1 MKASGTKVLK
11 GPERVATLLFAMG
24 KPAASKILRH
34 FSEEEIRLVT
44 KSAAQLGPVSP
55 SQIEQLVEEFASNFS
70 DGADLI
76 GGAAHIEKLLTG
88 ILSPEQISNIMSEV
102 VGNANRS
109 IWERIS
115 TVSESAIASYLMK
128 EHPQTAALI
137 LSRVKPSCAAKIM
150 TQLPQ
155 PLRNNL
161 MRRMLSMKPIVDETM
176 KSIEKTLH
184 DDFMA
189 NFSKNAGADTHAKIA
204 DIINKMERDH
214 MEDVLSSLSAVRP
227 KSAEILRGLLF
238 TFDDIVKLT
247 PRDRTTLFD
256 QVPPDRVVLALKG
269 TNEEF
274 RKVVLS
280 ALSSRVRRMIEHE
293 LNSKEPS
300 AHRDIAEARRTITD
314 WRSRWPAGEKS
325 SSIQRLRMRPT
336 SRASD
341 LKSGPAFGVNSDA
354 PSPGWRIVEGE
365 KPDPLAR
372 TMR

>member
-1 MKASGTKVLK
+1 MVSHVPMKANGTKVLK
-11 GPERVATLLFAMG
+11 GPDRVATLLFAMG
-24 KPAASKILRH
+24 KPAASRILKH
-34 FSEEEIRLVT
+34 FNEEEIRLVT
-44 KSAAQLGPVSP
+44 RSAAQLGPVSP
-55 SQIEQLVEEFASNFS
+55 TQIEQLVEEFASNFS
-70 DGADLI
+70 DGADVV
-76 GGAAHIEKLLTG
+76 GGAAHIENLLAG
-88 ILSPEQISNIMSEV
+88 ILSPEQIASIMDEV

-137 LSRVKPSCAAKIM
+137 MSKVKPSCAAKVM
-150 TQLPQ
+150 AQLPQ

-176 KSIEKTLH
+176 KNIEKTLH
-184 DDFMA
+184 EDFMA

-214 MEDVLSSLSAVRP
+214 MEDVLTNLSTVRP

-247 PRDRTTLFD
+247 PKDRTTLFD

-269 TNEEF
+269 TNEDF

-300 AHRDIAEARRTITD
+300 AARDIADARRTITD
-314 WRSRWPAGEKS
+314 LALEMAGRGEIVINS
-325 SSIQRLRMRPT
+325 E
-336 SRASD
+336 AED
-341 LKSGPAFGVNSDA
+341 EAFF
-354 PSPGWRIVEGE
+354 
-365 KPDPLAR
+365 
-372 TMR
+372 

>member
-1 MKASGTKVLK
+1 MKSNGTKVLK

-24 KPAASKILRH
+24 KPAASRILKH

-55 SQIEQLVEEFASNFS
+55 TQIEQLVEEFASNFS

-88 ILSPEQISNIMSEV
+88 ILSPEQISSIMSEV

-115 TVSESAIASYLMK
+115 TVSEGAIASYLMK

-137 LSRVKPSCAAKIM
+137 LSKVKPSCAAKVM

-176 KSIEKTLH
+176 KNIEKTLH

-189 NFSKNAGADTHAKIA
+189 NFSKNAGSDTHAKIA

-214 MEDVLSSLSAVRP
+214 MEDVLSNLSSVRP

-247 PRDRTTLFD
+247 PKDRTTLFD

-269 TNEEF
+269 TNDEF

-314 WRSRWPAGEKS
+314 LALEMAGRGE
-325 SSIQRLRMRPT
+325 I
-336 SRASD
+336 
-341 LKSGPAFGVNSDA
+341 VINSENEDEA
-354 PSPGWRIVEGE
+354 YF
-365 KPDPLAR
+365 
-372 TMR
+372 

>member
-1 MKASGTKVLK
+1 MVAHVPMKANGTKVLK

-24 KPAASKILRH
+24 KPAASRILKH
-34 FSEEEIRLVT
+34 FNEEEIRLVT

-55 SQIEQLVEEFASNFS
+55 TQIEQLVEEFASNFS
-70 DGADLI
+70 DGADLV

-88 ILSPEQISNIMSEV
+88 ILSPEQIANIMSEV
-102 VGNANRS
+102 VGSANKS

-137 LSRVKPSCAAKIM
+137 LSKVKPSCAAKVM

-176 KSIEKTLH
+176 KNIEKTLH
-184 DDFMA
+184 EDFMA

-214 MEDVLSSLSAVRP
+214 MEDVLTSLSSVRP

-269 TNEEF
+269 TNDEF

-314 WRSRWPAGEKS
+314 LALEMAGRGE
-325 SSIQRLRMRPT
+325 I
-336 SRASD
+336 
-341 LKSGPAFGVNSDA
+341 VINSETEDEA
-354 PSPGWRIVEGE
+354 YF
-365 KPDPLAR
+365 
-372 TMR
+372 

>member
-1 MKASGTKVLK
+1 MVAPVPMKANGSKVLK

-24 KPAASKILRH
+24 KPAASRVLKH

-55 SQIEQLVEEFASNFS
+55 TQIEQLVEEFASNFT

-76 GGAAHIEKLLTG
+76 GGASHIEKLLTG
-88 ILSPEQISNIMSEV
+88 ILSPEQIASIMSEV

-137 LSRVKPSCAAKIM
+137 LSKVKPSCAAKVM
-150 TQLPQ
+150 AQLPQ

-176 KSIEKTLH
+176 KNIEKTLH
-184 DDFMA
+184 EDFMA

-214 MEDVLSSLSAVRP
+214 MEDVLTNLSTVRP

-247 PRDRTTLFD
+247 PKDRTTLFD

-269 TNEEF
+269 TNDEF

-314 WRSRWPAGEKS
+314 LALEMAGRGE
-325 SSIQRLRMRPT
+325 I
-336 SRASD
+336 
-341 LKSGPAFGVNSDA
+341 VINSESEDEA
-354 PSPGWRIVEGE
+354 YF
-365 KPDPLAR
+365 
-372 TMR
+372 

>member
-1 MKASGTKVLK
+1 MVAQVPMKANGTKVLK

-24 KPAASKILRH
+24 KPAASRILKH

-55 SQIEQLVEEFASNFS
+55 TQIEQLVEEFASNFS

-88 ILSPEQISNIMSEV
+88 ILSPEQIANIMNEV

-137 LSRVKPSCAAKIM
+137 LSKVKPSCAAKVM

-176 KSIEKTLH
+176 KNIEKTLH
-184 DDFMA
+184 EDFMA

-214 MEDVLSSLSAVRP
+214 MEDVLTSLSSVRP

-269 TNEEF
+269 TNDEF

-314 WRSRWPAGEKS
+314 LALEMAGRGE
-325 SSIQRLRMRPT
+325 I
-336 SRASD
+336 
-341 LKSGPAFGVNSDA
+341 VINSETEDEA
-354 PSPGWRIVEGE
+354 YF
-365 KPDPLAR
+365 
-372 TMR
+372 

>member
-1 MKASGTKVLK
+1 
-11 GPERVATLLFAMG
+11 MG
-24 KPAASKILRH
+24 KPAASRILKH

-55 SQIEQLVEEFASNFS
+55 TQIEQLVEEFASNFS

-76 GGAAHIEKLLTG
+76 GGAVHIEKLLTG
-88 ILSPEQISNIMSEV
+88 ILSPEQIASIMNEV
-102 VGNANRS
+102 VGNSNRS

-137 LSRVKPSCAAKIM
+137 LSKVKPSCAAKVM

-176 KSIEKTLH
+176 KNIEKTLH
-184 DDFMA
+184 EDFMA

-214 MEDVLSSLSAVRP
+214 MEDVLTSLSSVRP

-238 TFDDIVKLT
+238 TFDDIVKLA

-269 TNEEF
+269 TNDDF

-314 WRSRWPAGEKS
+314 LALEMAGRGE
-325 SSIQRLRMRPT
+325 I
-336 SRASD
+336 
-341 LKSGPAFGVNSDA
+341 VINSETEDEA
-354 PSPGWRIVEGE
+354 YF
-365 KPDPLAR
+365 
-372 TMR
+372 

>member
-1 MKASGTKVLK
+1 
-11 GPERVATLLFAMG
+11 MG
-24 KPAASKILRH
+24 KPAASKILKH

-55 SQIEQLVEEFASNFS
+55 TQIEQLVEEFASNFS

-88 ILSPEQISNIMSEV
+88 ILSPEQIANIMSEV

-115 TVSESAIASYLMK
+115 TVSEGAIASYLMK

-137 LSRVKPSCAAKIM
+137 LSKVKPSCAAKVM

-176 KSIEKTLH
+176 KNIEKTLH
-184 DDFMA
+184 EDFMA

-214 MEDVLSSLSAVRP
+214 MEDVLTSLSSVRP

-247 PRDRTTLFD
+247 PKDRTTLFD

-269 TNEEF
+269 TNDDF

-314 WRSRWPAGEKS
+314 LALEMAGRGE
-325 SSIQRLRMRPT
+325 I
-336 SRASD
+336 
-341 LKSGPAFGVNSDA
+341 VINSETEDEA
-354 PSPGWRIVEGE
+354 YF
-365 KPDPLAR
+365 
-372 TMR
+372 

>member
-1 MKASGTKVLK
+1 MVAHVPMKANGTKVLK

-24 KPAASKILRH
+24 KPAASRILKH
-34 FSEEEIRLVT
+34 FNEEEIRLVT

-55 SQIEQLVEEFASNFS
+55 AQIEQLVEEFASNFS

-88 ILSPEQISNIMSEV
+88 ILSPEQIASIMNEV

-137 LSRVKPSCAAKIM
+137 LSKVKPSCAAKVM
-150 TQLPQ
+150 AQLPQ

-176 KSIEKTLH
+176 KNIEKTLH
-184 DDFMA
+184 EDFMA

-214 MEDVLSSLSAVRP
+214 MEDVLNSLSAVRP

-269 TNEEF
+269 TNDEF

-314 WRSRWPAGEKS
+314 LALEMAGRGE
-325 SSIQRLRMRPT
+325 I
-336 SRASD
+336 
-341 LKSGPAFGVNSDA
+341 VINSETEDEA
-354 PSPGWRIVEGE
+354 YF
-365 KPDPLAR
+365 
-372 TMR
+372 

>member
-1 MKASGTKVLK
+1 MVAQVPAKANGTKVLK
-11 GPERVATLLFAMG
+11 GPDRVATLLFAMG
-24 KPAASKILRH
+24 KPAASRILKH
-34 FSEEEIRLVT
+34 FSEDEIRLVT
-44 KSAAQLGPVSP
+44 KSAAQLGAVSP
-55 SQIEQLVEEFASNFS
+55 AQIEQLVEEFVSNFS

-76 GGAAHIEKLLTG
+76 GGAAHIEQLLTG
-88 ILSPEQISNIMSEV
+88 ILSPEQIASIMSEV
-102 VGNANRS
+102 VGNANKS

-137 LSRVKPSCAAKIM
+137 LSKVKPSCAAKVM
-150 TQLPQ
+150 AQLPQ

-176 KSIEKTLH
+176 KNIEKTLH
-184 DDFMA
+184 EDFMA
-189 NFSKNAGADTHAKIA
+189 NFSKNAGSDTHAKIA

-214 MEDVLSSLSAVRP
+214 MEDVLNNLSSVRP

-247 PRDRTTLFD
+247 PKDRTTLFD

-269 TNEEF
+269 TNDEF

-300 AHRDIAEARRTITD
+300 AQRDITDTRRTITD
-314 WRSRWPAGEKS
+314 LALEMAGRGE
-325 SSIQRLRMRPT
+325 I
-336 SRASD
+336 
-341 LKSGPAFGVNSDA
+341 VINSETEDEA
-354 PSPGWRIVEGE
+354 YF
-365 KPDPLAR
+365 
-372 TMR
+372 

>member
-1 MKASGTKVLK
+1 MVAHVPMKANGTKVLK

-24 KPAASKILRH
+24 KPAASKILKH
-34 FSEEEIRLVT
+34 FSEDEIRLVT

-55 SQIEQLVEEFASNFS
+55 TQIEQLVEEFASNFS

-76 GGAAHIEKLLTG
+76 GGATHIEKLLTG
-88 ILSPEQISNIMSEV
+88 ILSPEQIANIMSEV

-115 TVSESAIASYLMK
+115 TVSEGAIASYLMK

-137 LSRVKPSCAAKIM
+137 LSKVKPSCAAKVM

-176 KSIEKTLH
+176 KNIEKTLH
-184 DDFMA
+184 EDFMA

-214 MEDVLSSLSAVRP
+214 MEDVLTSLSSVRP

-247 PRDRTTLFD
+247 PKDRTTLFD

-269 TNEEF
+269 TNDDF

-314 WRSRWPAGEKS
+314 LALEMAGRGE
-325 SSIQRLRMRPT
+325 I
-336 SRASD
+336 
-341 LKSGPAFGVNSDA
+341 VINSETEDEA
-354 PSPGWRIVEGE
+354 YF
-365 KPDPLAR
+365 
-372 TMR
+372 

>member
-1 MKASGTKVLK
+1 
-11 GPERVATLLFAMG
+11 
-24 KPAASKILRH
+24 
-34 FSEEEIRLVT
+34 
-44 KSAAQLGPVSP
+44 
-55 SQIEQLVEEFASNFS
+55 
-70 DGADLI
+70 
-76 GGAAHIEKLLTG
+76 
-88 ILSPEQISNIMSEV
+88 
-102 VGNANRS
+102 
-109 IWERIS
+109 
-115 TVSESAIASYLMK
+115 MK

-137 LSRVKPSCAAKIM
+137 LSKVKPSCAAKVM

-176 KSIEKTLH
+176 KNIEKTLH
-184 DDFMA
+184 EDFMA
-189 NFSKNAGADTHAKIA
+189 NFSKNAGSDTHAKIA

-214 MEDVLSSLSAVRP
+214 MEDVLSSLSSVRP

-269 TNEEF
+269 TNDEF

-314 WRSRWPAGEKS
+314 LALEMAGRGE
-325 SSIQRLRMRPT
+325 I
-336 SRASD
+336 
-341 LKSGPAFGVNSDA
+341 VINSETEDEA
-354 PSPGWRIVEGE
+354 YF
-365 KPDPLAR
+365 
-372 TMR
+372 

>member
-1 MKASGTKVLK
+1 MVAHVPMKANGSKVLK

-24 KPAASKILRH
+24 KPAASRILKH

-76 GGAAHIEKLLTG
+76 GGASHIEKLLTG
-88 ILSPEQISNIMSEV
+88 ILSPEQIADIMNEV

-137 LSRVKPSCAAKIM
+137 LSKVKPSCAAKVM
-150 TQLPQ
+150 AQLPQ

-176 KSIEKTLH
+176 KNIEKTLH
-184 DDFMA
+184 EDFMA

-214 MEDVLSSLSAVRP
+214 MEDVLTSLSTVRP

-247 PRDRTTLFD
+247 PKDRTTLFD

-314 WRSRWPAGEKS
+314 LALEMAGRGE
-325 SSIQRLRMRPT
+325 I
-336 SRASD
+336 
-341 LKSGPAFGVNSDA
+341 VINSETEDEA
-354 PSPGWRIVEGE
+354 YF
-365 KPDPLAR
+365 
-372 TMR
+372 

>member
-1 MKASGTKVLK
+1 MKANGTKVLK

-24 KPAASKILRH
+24 KPAASRILKH

-55 SQIEQLVEEFASNFS
+55 TQIEQLVEEFASNFS
-70 DGADLI
+70 DGADLV

-88 ILSPEQISNIMSEV
+88 ILSPEQIANIMSEV
-102 VGNANRS
+102 VGSANKS

-137 LSRVKPSCAAKIM
+137 LSKVKPSCAAKVM

-176 KSIEKTLH
+176 KNIEKTLH
-184 DDFMA
+184 EDFMA
-189 NFSKNAGADTHAKIA
+189 NFSKNAGSDTHAKIA

-214 MEDVLSSLSAVRP
+214 MEDVLSSLSSVRP

-269 TNEEF
+269 TNDEF

-314 WRSRWPAGEKS
+314 LALEMAGRGE
-325 SSIQRLRMRPT
+325 I
-336 SRASD
+336 
-341 LKSGPAFGVNSDA
+341 VINSETEDEA
-354 PSPGWRIVEGE
+354 YF
-365 KPDPLAR
+365 
-372 TMR
+372 

>member
-1 MKASGTKVLK
+1 MKANGTKVLK

-24 KPAASKILRH
+24 KPAASRILKH

-88 ILSPEQISNIMSEV
+88 ILSPEQIANIMNEV

-137 LSRVKPSCAAKIM
+137 LSKVKPSCAAKVM

-176 KSIEKTLH
+176 KNIEKTLH
-184 DDFMA
+184 EDFMA

-214 MEDVLSSLSAVRP
+214 MEDVLTSLSSVRP

-269 TNEEF
+269 TNDEF

-314 WRSRWPAGEKS
+314 LALEMAGRGE
-325 SSIQRLRMRPT
+325 I
-336 SRASD
+336 
-341 LKSGPAFGVNSDA
+341 VINSETEDEA
-354 PSPGWRIVEGE
+354 YF
-365 KPDPLAR
+365 
-372 TMR
+372 

>member
-1 MKASGTKVLK
+1 MVAHVPMKASGTKVLK

-161 MRRMLSMKPIVDETM
+161 MRRMLSMKPIVDGYFVVTLEET
-176 KSIEKTLH
+176 
-184 DDFMA
+184 
-189 NFSKNAGADTHAKIA
+189 KNA
-204 DIINKMERDH
+204 MR
-214 MEDVLSSLSAVRP
+214 LL
-227 KSAEILRGLLF
+227 AE
-238 TFDDIVKLT
+238 KA
-247 PRDRTTLFD
+247 
-256 QVPPDRVVLALKG
+256 RV
-269 TNEEF
+269 
-274 RKVVLS
+274 
-280 ALSSRVRRMIEHE
+280 
-293 LNSKEPS
+293 
-300 AHRDIAEARRTITD
+300 IAEG
-314 WRSRWPAGEKS
+314 AGALPVAAALTGKAGNGPIVAIIS
-325 SSIQRLRMRPT
+325 GGNI
-336 SRASD
+336 D
-341 LKSGPAFGVNSDA
+341 LQKFWELIAESAY
-354 PSPGWRIVEGE
+354 
-365 KPDPLAR
+365 
-372 TMR
+372 

>member
-1 MKASGTKVLK
+1 MKANGTKVLK

-24 KPAASKILRH
+24 KPAASRILKH

-55 SQIEQLVEEFASNFS
+55 TQIEQLVEEFASNFS
-70 DGADLI
+70 DGADLV

-88 ILSPEQISNIMSEV
+88 ILSPEQIASIMNEV

-137 LSRVKPSCAAKIM
+137 LSKVKPSCAAKVM

-176 KSIEKTLH
+176 KNIEKTLH
-184 DDFMA
+184 EDFMA

-214 MEDVLSSLSAVRP
+214 MEDVLSSLSSVRP

-238 TFDDIVKLT
+238 TFDDIVKLA
-247 PRDRTTLFD
+247 PKDRTTLFD

-269 TNEEF
+269 TNDEF

-300 AHRDIAEARRTITD
+300 AHRDIAEARRSITD
-314 WRSRWPAGEKS
+314 LALEMAGRGE
-325 SSIQRLRMRPT
+325 I
-336 SRASD
+336 
-341 LKSGPAFGVNSDA
+341 VINSEA
-354 PSPGWRIVEGE
+354 EE
-365 KPDPLAR
+365 EAYF
-372 TMR
+372 

>member
-1 MKASGTKVLK
+1 MVAHVPMKASGTKVLK

-176 KSIEKTLH
+176 KNIEKTLH

-314 WRSRWPAGEKS
+314 LALEMAGRGE
-325 SSIQRLRMRPT
+325 I
-336 SRASD
+336 
-341 LKSGPAFGVNSDA
+341 VINSEAEDEA
-354 PSPGWRIVEGE
+354 YF
-365 KPDPLAR
+365 
-372 TMR
+372 

>member
-314 WRSRWPAGEKS
+314 LALEMAGRGE
-325 SSIQRLRMRPT
+325 I
-336 SRASD
+336 
-341 LKSGPAFGVNSDA
+341 VINSEAEDEA
-354 PSPGWRIVEGE
+354 YF
-365 KPDPLAR
+365 
-372 TMR
+372 

>member
-1 MKASGTKVLK
+1 MKANGSKVLK
-11 GPERVATLLFAMG
+11 GPERVATLLFVMG
-24 KPAASKILRH
+24 KPAASRILKH
-34 FSEEEIRLVT
+34 FSEEEIRVVT

-55 SQIEQLVEEFASNFS
+55 TQIEQLVEEFASNFT

-76 GGAAHIEKLLTG
+76 GGAAHIEQLLTG
-88 ILSPEQISNIMSEV
+88 ILTPEQIASIMSEV
-102 VGNANRS
+102 AGNANRN

-137 LSRVKPSCAAKIM
+137 LSKVKPSCAAKVM

-176 KSIEKTLH
+176 KNIEKTLH
-184 DDFMA
+184 EEFMA
-189 NFSKNAGADTHAKIA
+189 NFSKNAGSDTHAKIA
-204 DIINKMERDH
+204 DIINKMEPDH
-214 MEDVLSSLSAVRP
+214 MSDVLTSLSSVRP
-227 KSAEILRGLLF
+227 KSTAILRGLRF

-247 PRDRTTLFD
+247 PKDRTTLFD

-269 TNEEF
+269 TSDEF

-300 AHRDIAEARRTITD
+300 SQRDIAEARRTVTD
-314 WRSRWPAGEKS
+314 LALEMAGRGE
-325 SSIQRLRMRPT
+325 I
-336 SRASD
+336 
-341 LKSGPAFGVNSDA
+341 VINSETEDEA
-354 PSPGWRIVEGE
+354 YF
-365 KPDPLAR
+365 
-372 TMR
+372 

>member
-1 MKASGTKVLK
+1 MVAHVPMKANGTKVLK

-24 KPAASKILRH
+24 KPAASRILKH

-55 SQIEQLVEEFASNFS
+55 TQIEQLVEEFASNFS
-70 DGADLI
+70 DGADLV

-88 ILSPEQISNIMSEV
+88 ILSPEQIASIMNEV

-137 LSRVKPSCAAKIM
+137 LSKVKPSCAAKVM

-176 KSIEKTLH
+176 KNIEKTLH
-184 DDFMA
+184 EDFMA

-214 MEDVLSSLSAVRP
+214 MEDVLSSLSSVRP

-238 TFDDIVKLT
+238 TFDDIVKLA
-247 PRDRTTLFD
+247 PKDRTTLFD

-269 TNEEF
+269 TNDEF

-300 AHRDIAEARRTITD
+300 AHRDIAEARRSITD
-314 WRSRWPAGEKS
+314 LALEMAGRGE
-325 SSIQRLRMRPT
+325 I
-336 SRASD
+336 
-341 LKSGPAFGVNSDA
+341 VINSEA
-354 PSPGWRIVEGE
+354 EE
-365 KPDPLAR
+365 EAYF
-372 TMR
+372 

>member
-1 MKASGTKVLK
+1 MKANGTKVLK

-24 KPAASKILRH
+24 KPAASRILKH
-34 FSEEEIRLVT
+34 FNEEEIRLVT

-55 SQIEQLVEEFASNFS
+55 TQIEQLVEEFASNFS
-70 DGADLI
+70 DGADLV

-88 ILSPEQISNIMSEV
+88 ILSPEQIASIMNEV

-137 LSRVKPSCAAKIM
+137 LSKVKPSCAAKVM

-176 KSIEKTLH
+176 KNIEKTLH
-184 DDFMA
+184 EDFMA

-214 MEDVLSSLSAVRP
+214 MEDVLTSLSTVRP

-247 PRDRTTLFD
+247 PKDRTTLFD

-269 TNEEF
+269 TNDEF

-300 AHRDIAEARRTITD
+300 AHRDIADARRSITD
-314 WRSRWPAGEKS
+314 MALEMAGRGE
-325 SSIQRLRMRPT
+325 I
-336 SRASD
+336 
-341 LKSGPAFGVNSDA
+341 VINSESEEEA
-354 PSPGWRIVEGE
+354 YF
-365 KPDPLAR
+365 
-372 TMR
+372 

>member
-1 MKASGTKVLK
+1 MVAHVPMKANGTKVLK

-55 SQIEQLVEEFASNFS
+55 TQIEQLVEEFASNFS
-70 DGADLI
+70 DGADLV

-88 ILSPEQISNIMSEV
+88 ILSPEQIANIMSEV

-115 TVSESAIASYLMK
+115 TVTESAIASYLMK

-137 LSRVKPSCAAKIM
+137 LSKVKPSCAAKVM

-176 KSIEKTLH
+176 KNIEKTLH
-184 DDFMA
+184 EDFMA

-214 MEDVLSSLSAVRP
+214 MEDVLTSLSSVRP

-238 TFDDIVKLT
+238 TFDDIVKLA
-247 PRDRTTLFD
+247 PKDRTTLFD

-269 TNEEF
+269 TNEDF

-314 WRSRWPAGEKS
+314 LALEMAGRGE
-325 SSIQRLRMRPT
+325 I
-336 SRASD
+336 
-341 LKSGPAFGVNSDA
+341 VINSETEDEA
-354 PSPGWRIVEGE
+354 YF
-365 KPDPLAR
+365 
-372 TMR
+372 

>member
-1 MKASGTKVLK
+1 MIANVPMKANGNKVMK
-11 GPERVATLLFAMG
+11 GPERVATLLLAMG
-24 KPAASKILRH
+24 KPAAEKILRH
-34 FSEEEIRLVT
+34 FSEDEIRLVT
-44 KSAAQLGPVSP
+44 KSAAQLGTVSP
-55 SQIEQLVEEFASNFS
+55 SQIETLVEEFASNFS
-70 DGADLI
+70 NGADVV
-76 GGAAHIEKLLTG
+76 GSAAHIEKLLTG
-88 ILSPEQISNIMSEV
+88 ILTPEQISAIMDEV

-115 TVSESAIASYLMK
+115 TVSESAIASYLIK

-137 LSRVKPSCAAKIM
+137 LSKVKPSCAAKVM
-150 TQLPQ
+150 AQLPQ

-176 KSIEKTLH
+176 KNIEKTLH
-184 DDFMA
+184 EDFMA

-214 MEDVLSSLSAVRP
+214 MEDVLSSLSSVRP

-269 TNEEF
+269 TDEDF

-300 AHRDIAEARRTITD
+300 AQRDIAEARRSVTD
-314 WRSRWPAGEKS
+314 LALDMAGRGEIVINS
-325 SSIQRLRMRPT
+325 E
-336 SRASD
+336 AED
-341 LKSGPAFGVNSDA
+341 EAFF
-354 PSPGWRIVEGE
+354 
-365 KPDPLAR
+365 
-372 TMR
+372 

>member
-1 MKASGTKVLK
+1 MVAHVPMKASGTKVLK

-314 WRSRWPAGEKS
+314 LALEMAGRGE
-325 SSIQRLRMRPT
+325 I
-336 SRASD
+336 
-341 LKSGPAFGVNSDA
+341 VINSEAEDEA
-354 PSPGWRIVEGE
+354 YF
-365 KPDPLAR
+365 
-372 TMR
+372 

>member
-1 MKASGTKVLK
+1 MVAQVPMKANGTKPMK
-11 GPERVATLLFAMG
+11 GPDRVATLLFAMG
-24 KPAASKILRH
+24 KPAASKVLKH

-55 SQIEQLVEEFASNFS
+55 TQIEQLVEEFASNFT
-70 DGADLI
+70 DGADLV

-88 ILSPEQISNIMSEV
+88 ILSPEQIASIMSEV
-102 VGNANRS
+102 VGNTNRS

-137 LSRVKPSCAAKIM
+137 LSKVKPSCAAKVM

-176 KSIEKTLH
+176 KNIEKTLH
-184 DDFMA
+184 EDFMV

-214 MEDVLSSLSAVRP
+214 MEDVLTNLSSVRP

-247 PRDRTTLFD
+247 PKDRTTLFD

-269 TNEEF
+269 TNDEF
-274 RKVVLS
+274 RKVVLA

-314 WRSRWPAGEKS
+314 LALEMAGRGE
-325 SSIQRLRMRPT
+325 I
-336 SRASD
+336 
-341 LKSGPAFGVNSDA
+341 VINSETEDEA
-354 PSPGWRIVEGE
+354 YF
-365 KPDPLAR
+365 
-372 TMR
+372 

>member
-1 MKASGTKVLK
+1 MVAHIPMKSNGTKVLK

-24 KPAASKILRH
+24 KPAASRILKH

-55 SQIEQLVEEFASNFS
+55 TQIEQLVEEFASNFS

-88 ILSPEQISNIMSEV
+88 ILSPEQISSIMSEV

-115 TVSESAIASYLMK
+115 TVSEGAIASYLMK

-137 LSRVKPSCAAKIM
+137 LSKVKPSCAAKVM

-176 KSIEKTLH
+176 KNIEKTLH

-189 NFSKNAGADTHAKIA
+189 NFSKNAGSDTHAKIA

-214 MEDVLSSLSAVRP
+214 MEDVLSNLSSVRP

-247 PRDRTTLFD
+247 PKDRTTLFD

-269 TNEEF
+269 TNDEF

-314 WRSRWPAGEKS
+314 LALEMAGRGE
-325 SSIQRLRMRPT
+325 I
-336 SRASD
+336 
-341 LKSGPAFGVNSDA
+341 VINSENEDEA
-354 PSPGWRIVEGE
+354 YF
-365 KPDPLAR
+365 
-372 TMR
+372 